1 MRFPIRPAAGWP
13 TTVGGR
19 LSVAF
24 AAAFVV
30 MFAWVMLR
38 EPLVR
43 LVTGRDSDGL
53 LDAWVAPL
61 AMVALA
67 DAAAVSGVVARPA

>member
-1 MRFPIRPAAGWP
+1 
-13 TTVGGR
+13 
-19 LSVAF
+19 
-24 AAAFVV
+24 
-30 MFAWVMLR
+30 MLL